1 MKKKFVVFC
10 FLFAHQ
16 QGPTNTI
23 SSRRSSNDS
32 VVRSSNR
39 QNSLLLPMKPKGSSI
54 INNLLQSSLDWNFD
68 IFRLE
73 QITERHPLVYLG
85 LELFRRFEVF
95 AALNIDETT
104 CKAWL
109 SVIEANYHSSN
120 TYHTSTHAAD
130 VMQVHKHAYMNIY
143 GLCDNAY
150 HFY

>member
-1 MKKKFVVFC
+1 
-10 FLFAHQ
+10 
-16 QGPTNTI
+16 
-23 SSRRSSNDS
+23 
-32 VVRSSNR
+32 
-39 QNSLLLPMKPKGSSI
+39 MKPKGSSI
-54 INNLLQSSLDWNFD
+54 INYLLQSCLDWGFD

-85 LELFRRFEVF
+85 MELFRRFEVF

-130 VMQVHKHAYMNIY
+130 VMQVRYRKYTKFMAKIILLITPRGHQRCPFPYTYLPICFQFLGGEGDGRIFMSTTTER
-143 GLCDNAY
+143 
-150 HFY
+150 